1 MKRLLLAAFI
11 VTAFIACLCH
21 SAFARWHR
29 HEVNVTTNITS
40 IVLDDVYAFPAELDG
55 FYVYPAP
62 TAFTNNVTNAV
73 HVGFYPVDY
82 VHDTTA
88 YQVYT
93 NQHIGGTN
101 LFAKDLGLI
110 VKKGDTI
117 VWSNSVYPGRI
128 IFNFRME

>member
-1 MKRLLLAAFI
+1 MKRLLLATFI
-11 VTAFIACLCH
+11 VIASIACLCH

-29 HEVNVTTNITS
+29 HEVRVTTNITS
-40 IVLDDVYAFPAELDG
+40 IVLDDVFANPVELDG

-62 TAFTNNVTNAV
+62 AVFTNNVTNAV
-73 HVGFYPVDY
+73 HVGFYPVNY
-82 VHDTTA
+82 AHATVAH
-88 YQVYT
+88 QVYT
-93 NQHIGGTN
+93 NEHTSGTP
-101 LFAKDLGLI
+101 LLTDDLGLI